1 MRKLQIGKYVVEMYD
16 SIEDLPIARFHKF
29 NKMIMIDAGLGS
41 DMASFDAHIQK
52 AITFCRVNPEYT
64 AQELDNLRQNV
75 YMVQSELSPKMLAFC
90 TLVRSID
97 GKEYLDISDD
107 SLKEMQKM
115 FSDLTVKEMTAQIE
129 SVKKKID
136 EELKLYYPSQFDDD
150 ASVKEYFDKIRK
162 RTLLMLDSI
171 IEGKDNESEIEE
183 ITTALMIHSK
193 PLVFQG
199 AKSVEIQHDKQFEE
213 MCLLLSHQLHINPK
227 QYTTLEF
234 YSAFEY
240 VKKILKAKNKK

>member
-16 SIEDLPIARFHKF
+16 SIEDLPISRFHKF
-29 NKMIMIDAGLGS
+29 NKMIMIDSGLGS
-41 DMASFDAHIQK
+41 DMSSFDSHIER
-52 AITFCRVNPEYT
+52 AIKFSRTNPEFT

-75 YMVQSELSPKMLAFC
+75 YMIQSELSPKMLAFC
-90 TLVRSID
+90 TLVKAID
-97 GKEYLDISDD
+97 GKECMDISDD
-107 SLKEMQKM
+107 ALKELQNK
-115 FSDLTVKEMTAQIE
+115 FSDLTVKEMTAQVDA
-129 SVKKKID
+129 VKKKID

-150 ASVKEYFDKIRK
+150 SSIKEYFDQIRK

-171 IEGKDNESEIEE
+171 IEGKNNESEIEN
-183 ITTALMIHSK
+183 ITTALITHSK

-199 AKSVEIQHDKQFEE
+199 AKSVEVQHDKQFEE
-213 MCLLLSHQLHINPK
+213 MCLLLSHQLHVNPK

-240 VKKILKAKNKK
+240 VKKMLKAKNKK